1 MSGSE
6 FGQLAATL
14 VVGFLAFYAA
24 VVKSKPTA
32 PEGRSASAAEVEALG
47 ARLDAQADRLAQLEK
62 TNRGLYAYIAL
73 DHAEHRAHGWDV
85 VPLPQ
90 ELA

>member
-1 MSGSE
+1 MKGE
-6 FGQLAATL
+6 LIAQVGTI
-14 VVGFLAFYAA
+14 VVALIAFYAA

-47 ARLDAQADRLAQLEK
+47 KRLDAQADRLDKQDRVIRA
-62 TNRGLYAYIAL
+62 LYAYIAL
-73 DHAEHRAHGWDV
+73 DHAEHRENDWPV
-85 VPLPQ
+85 VPLPE